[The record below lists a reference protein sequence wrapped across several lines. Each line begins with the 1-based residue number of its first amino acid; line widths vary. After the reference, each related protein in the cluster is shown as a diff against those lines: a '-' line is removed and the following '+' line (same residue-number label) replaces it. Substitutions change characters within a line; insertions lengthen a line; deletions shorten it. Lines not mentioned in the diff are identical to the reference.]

1 MNVLTLKN
9 YLLNCVIKES
19 CFMNFNLN
27 FPILICVLFLAV
39 QCSTIDVAVTGNKQ
53 IVKNVKKIAVI
64 NFEMSNRDSREQ
76 EYADILGHQ
85 FLKGTRFN
93 VIERDKIVISKV
105 IGEQTLSRSGII
117 DESTAAQ
124 MGKILGVDAIVIGK
138 GEPLMIDN
146 KNVDYSLNTFNI
158 KVINVETGNIF
169 VNAIK
174 EPGIAWTPFTRL
186 KYIIGLGLIWNKQ
199 DMLLETS
206 RINFLA
212 EAVVKDI
219 QSEIDKLNQKP

>member
-1 MNVLTLKN
+1 
-9 YLLNCVIKES
+9 
-19 CFMNFNLN
+19 MNFKLN
-27 FPILICVLFLAV
+27 VSILLSVLFLLV

-53 IVKNVKKIAVI
+53 VLKNVKKIAVI

-85 FLKGTRFN
+85 FLKSTHFN
-93 VIERDKIVISKV
+93 VIERDKLVISKV

-124 MGKILGVDAIVIGK
+124 MGKILGVDAIVIAK

-174 EPGIAWTPFTRL
+174 EPGIAWTPLTRI
-186 KYIIGLGLIWNKQ
+186 KYILGLGLIWNKQ

-206 RINFLA
+206 KINFLA
-212 EAVVKDI
+212 ETAVKNI
-219 QSEIDKLNQKP
+219 QSEIDSLNQKP